1 MNLAGLGKLTPNMVL
16 MGFKVQMWHQSV
28 FICALQLRIAFR
40 LSCWFMIRYEMPC
53 VLLQADWASDP
64 EGAEEYINVMHH
76 AFDINMAMGVL
87 R

>member
-1 MNLAGLGKLTPNMVL
+1 MASISVLFVPYCYGLFSPFLLV
-16 MGFKVQMWHQSV
+16 HDSV
-28 FICALQLRIAFR
+28 
-40 LSCWFMIRYEMPC
+40 YEMPC

>member
-1 MNLAGLGKLTPNMVL
+1 
-16 MGFKVQMWHQSV
+16 
-28 FICALQLRIAFR
+28 
-40 LSCWFMIRYEMPC
+40 MIRYEMPC